1 MMNDENKML
10 DITFIDKDMQEC
22 LDKFNE
28 LCISYYPDIKSW
40 DHNDLH
46 AMARSIAPYKWRK
59 FLLQD
64 KVRDWF
70 KEEQLIELRKKANN
84 LIKTAEK
91 NNTAQ
96 QQTLN
101 NILTQLNKQDTSE
114 NKTLIIYNCFT
125 PLSKEEEEN
134 DNITKIHNIPD
145 GIKNAI
151 NEVKS
156 K

>member
-1 MMNDENKML
+1 MQVIL
-10 DITFIDKDMQEC
+10 DMQ
-22 LDKFNE
+22 
-28 LCISYYPDIKSW
+28 
-40 DHNDLH
+40 H
-46 AMARSIAPYKWRK
+46 
-59 FLLQD
+59 Q
-64 KVRDWF
+64 
-70 KEEQLIELRKKANN
+70 
-84 LIKTAEK
+84 K
-91 NNTAQ
+91 NVQVIYIIIMIQTAQ

-125 PLSKEEEEN
+125 PLSKEEDEN